1 MDELY
6 ISGEL
11 YLLGQIVH
19 ESSPCS
25 LPRTNGL
32 PTPKAGFL
40 MSPTGALL
48 AAAREKQLY
57 QLKQWEFLLNFS
69 VVEEPILVTR
79 EPSKY
84 SIFSWEDRLDSAR
97 RNLSRKS
104 RQSCCSQG
112 HMPLLLM

>member
-1 MDELY
+1 MDELS
-6 ISGEL
+6 IWREL

-19 ESSPCS
+19 ESRPCS
-25 LPRTNGL
+25 LPRTSGL
-32 PTPKAGFL
+32 PAPKAGFL

-57 QLKQWEFLLNFS
+57 QLKQWKFLLNFS

-84 SIFSWEDRLDSAR
+84 SIFSGEDRLGFRAGICHA
-97 RNLSRKS
+97 SRVKAAVPKGTW
-104 RQSCCSQG
+104 QCY
-112 HMPLLLM
+112 